1 MAATQITSSH
11 IWGRMRSQSLILW
24 RDQDL
29 AALHSIRS
37 PQAEEIILLL
47 VCFASSSTDCPSSE
61 LSCQAKGS
69 KETGVGR
76 VSDRGGP
83 GLGHPEAVLPVRLV
97 YFPSRAP
104 AASQP

>member
-1 MAATQITSSH
+1 MAATQITSGH
-11 IWGRMRSQSLILW
+11 IWGRMHSQLLILW
-24 RDQDL
+24 CDQDP

-37 PQAEEIILLL
+37 PQAEEITLLL
-47 VCFASSSTDCPSSE
+47 VCFASSSMHCPSSE

-69 KETGVGR
+69 KETGAGR

-83 GLGHPEAVLPVRLV
+83 GLDHPEAPLPVRLV
-97 YFPSRAP
+97 YFPSCAP